1 MTEETGVR
9 CDDCGCAFDPQ
20 TETQSRDEIEW
31 TFFRCPYC
39 GKRHLVAVTDAA
51 LRKSVQGYI
60 QLARMNKVKRL
71 PERTQKRLQK
81 MKEKNVR
88 RSRELRKQY
97 PLEEEAHDGE

>member
-1 MTEETGVR
+1 MTEDTNVR
-9 CDDCGCAFDPQ
+9 CDACRCAFNPEPEIQ
-20 TETQSRDEIEW
+20 VKDEIEW

-51 LRKSVQGYI
+51 LRKSIQGYT

-81 MKEKNVR
+81 MKEKNVQ
-88 RSRELRKQY
+88 RSRELREQY
-97 PLEEEAHDGE
+97 PLKEDAHDGE